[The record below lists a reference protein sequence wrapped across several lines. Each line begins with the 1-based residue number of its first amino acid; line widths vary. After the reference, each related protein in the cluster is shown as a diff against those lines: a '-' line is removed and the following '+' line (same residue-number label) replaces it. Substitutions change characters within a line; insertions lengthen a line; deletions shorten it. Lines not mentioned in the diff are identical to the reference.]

1 MNIFWA
7 VILGLVQGVTEFLPI
22 SSSGHLVIFQNFI
35 PGFTQ
40 PGALFDVV
48 LHLATM
54 CAVLI
59 YFRKILFEI
68 IKKYWLFFII
78 GTIPAGLV
86 GIFFQDQFESLFTN
100 IKFVGLALLVT
111 ALFNFV
117 TDKTRS
123 DKKVLGNKNAFMIGI
138 FQALAIIPGISRS
151 GSTIFAGTIFG
162 INKQKAAEFSFLLSV
177 PAILGA
183 NVLQF
188 VCHGVDGISAPL
200 NYVAGFVAAF
210 ISGYVSIRVVLKTLH
225 GKRFKI
231 FGIYCLIIGLAVLLI
246 SG

>member
-1 MNIFWA
+1 MNIFWSI
-7 VILGLVQGVTEFLPI
+7 ILGIVQGVTEFLPV
-22 SSSGHLVIFQNFI
+22 SSSGHLVIFQQFI
-35 PGFTQ
+35 PRFVQ

-59 YFRKILFEI
+59 YFRKRLVELINR
-68 IKKYWLFFII
+68 YWLVLFV
-78 GTIPAGLV
+78 GTVPAGLV
-86 GIFFQDQFESLFTN
+86 GIFFQDQIESFFTN
-100 IKFVGLALLVT
+100 VKFVGFALLIT
-111 ALFNFV
+111 ALFNFFTDV
-117 TDKTRS
+117 TKTR
-123 DKKVLGNKNAFMIGI
+123 DKNFTNKNAFFVGI
-138 FQALAIIPGISRS
+138 FQAFAIVPGISRS
-151 GSTIFAGTIFG
+151 GSTIFAGSIAG
-162 INKQKAAEFSFLLSV
+162 INKEKAAEFSFLLSV

-188 VCHGVDGISAPL
+188 VSHGVDGISNPL

-231 FGIYCLIIGLAVLLI
+231 FGIYCLIVGLAVLLI